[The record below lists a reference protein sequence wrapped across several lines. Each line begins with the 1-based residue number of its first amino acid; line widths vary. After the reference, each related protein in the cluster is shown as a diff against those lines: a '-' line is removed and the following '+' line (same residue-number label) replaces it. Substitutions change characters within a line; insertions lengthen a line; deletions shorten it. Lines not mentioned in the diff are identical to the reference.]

1 MRRKLIIILISLSV
15 FLIGEV
21 ILARL
26 IQAEQQRIEETNR
39 YLALER
45 VSTLRARVEGLLQAN
60 LLAIRQ
66 LRTEI
71 YLNPEFDEERL
82 RLISN
87 SLFSDSLQTRHVAI
101 GVDYVIQFIH
111 PLTGNE
117 AALGFDYRTAPEQL
131 NSYEQALETNEITIN
146 GPVQL
151 TQGGTALIARVPV
164 FADGAH
170 NIVISQVIDHE
181 RLFQQAG
188 VMDSSELLVS
198 IRGRNGSGREGPVI
212 FGPNAIWQQDPVT
225 QVINLPSGEWYIAV
239 MPASGHWRSE
249 SGLAPW
255 WWFFGTLLSA
265 LLALATAYILFNQQR
280 LKRAFRTITQQAR
293 FDSLTDLPNRHYFLE
308 QLEHYV
314 NSCKRR
320 NEQCALLFID
330 LDRFKEVND
339 VLGHAA
345 GDQLLKVIA
354 ERLRISMRQDDLVAR
369 LSGDEFVLV
378 LKNLHEPVH
387 AQIQAEKILQFIR
400 EPITLNNQDVTIDS
414 SIGIAIYPEDG
425 DSADDLLKAADLAM
439 YEAKN
444 NGRGMAAFFSQKL
457 RAKIEDQ
464 VRQHHELVHALNN
477 QEFLVHYQP
486 VIHADNGEITSVE
499 ALVRWQHPTAG
510 LLEPAE
516 FIQAAE
522 RNGTIRELGNKVL
535 QQVCRDLPA
544 FRAAGI
550 QGRIAVNISS
560 HQFYDQAAVETW
572 FAIMQEHDVSPAEFI
587 FEITESMLL
596 PDRER
601 QRKMLL
607 SLHDRGIQL
616 AIDDFG
622 TGYSSANHLRHFP
635 ISMLKIDRSF
645 AVGVP
650 DDHAHSNLLAA
661 LIHMA
666 RALSVDV
673 VVEGIESAQQVEF
686 IRHQCADLIQGYY
699 FAQPMALAELLQ
711 RYGKTDAS
719 NIVDL
724 NAATKKKGGVSR

>member
-1 MRRKLIIILISLSV
+1 MRRKLVIILISLSI

-26 IQAEQQRIEETNR
+26 IYAEHQRVEETNR
-39 YLALER
+39 YLALEK
-45 VSTLRARVEGLLQAN
+45 VSTLRTRIEGLLQAN

-71 YLNPEFDEERL
+71 QLNPEFDETRL

-87 SLFSDSLQTRHVAI
+87 SIISDSLQIRHVAI
-101 GVDYVIQFIH
+101 GVDYVVQFVH
-111 PLTGNE
+111 PLEGNE
-117 AALGFDYRTAPEQL
+117 AALGLDYRTTPEQL
-131 NSYEQALETNEITIN
+131 HSYEQALETNEITIN

-164 FADGAH
+164 FTDGAR

-181 RLFQQAG
+181 RLFAQAG
-188 VMDSSELLVS
+188 VDSTPDLLVS
-198 IRGRNGSGREGPVI
+198 LRGRNGSGIDGPVI
-212 FGPNAIWQQDPVT
+212 VGPTHIWQLDPVT
-225 QVINLPSGEWYIAV
+225 QSINLPSGEWYIAAI
-239 MPASGHWRSE
+239 PTSGQWRGEQQST
-249 SGLAPW
+249 PW
-255 WWFFGTLLSA
+255 WWFFGTLLSL
-265 LLALATAYILFNQQR
+265 LLALACAYILFNHQR

-293 FDSLTDLPNRHYFLE
+293 FDSLTELPNRHYFLE
-308 QLEHYV
+308 LLESYV
-314 NSCKRR
+314 ATCDRR

-330 LDRFKEVND
+330 LDHFKEVND

-354 ERLRISMRQDDLVAR
+354 ERLRISMRKDDLVAR
-369 LSGDEFVLV
+369 LSGDEFILV
-378 LKNLHEPVH
+378 LKNLHDPMH
-387 AQIQAEKILQFIR
+387 AQIQAEKLLQFIR
-400 EPITLNNQDVTIDS
+400 EPITLNNQEVTIDS
-414 SIGIAIYPEDG
+414 SIGIAIYPDDG
-425 DSADDLLKAADLAM
+425 NNADELLKAADLAM

-444 NGRGMAAFFSQKL
+444 NGRGMAAFFSAKL
-457 RAKIEDQ
+457 RANAEEQ
-464 VRQHHELVHALNN
+464 VRQHQELTQALNN
-477 QEFLVHYQP
+477 QEFIVHYQP
-486 VIHADNGEITSVE
+486 VIHADNGELTSIE
-499 ALVRWQHPTAG
+499 ALVRWQHPSAG
-510 LLEPAE
+510 LLEPEA

-535 QQVCRDLPA
+535 KQVCQDLPHL
-544 FRAAGI
+544 RAAGL

-560 HQFYDQAAVETW
+560 HQFYDQAAVDNW
-572 FAIMQEHDVSPAEFI
+572 FTIMHEHGVSPSEFI
-587 FEITESMLL
+587 FEITEAMLL
-596 PDRER
+596 PDRDR

-607 SLHDRGIQL
+607 SIHERGIQL

-650 DDHAHSNLLAA
+650 EDHAHSNLLAA

-699 FAQPMALAELLQ
+699 FAKRNGNHGLL
-711 RYGKTDAS
+711 RS
-719 NIVDL
+719 
-724 NAATKKKGGVSR
+724 AATHCR